1 MFLRIDDRLVH
12 GQVVTAWI
20 KQLNVKSILVI
31 DDLAA
36 GNPIISKALTM
47 ATPKNIKLVIKSVE
61 DAKSCLCDFEEKDL
75 LIITKAPVN
84 AKKVIQENLCY
95 EWKMNVGNMGMDA
108 GRKKYA
114 QTVYLDEE
122 NYAAIKELEVMEN
135 IDIFMQTVPGQ
146 TVTKF

>member
-1 MFLRIDDRLVH
+1 MP
-12 GQVVTAWI
+12 TI
-20 KQLNVKSILVI
+20 K
-31 DDLAA
+31 
-36 GNPIISKALTM
+36 
-47 ATPKNIKLVIKSVE
+47 
-61 DAKSCLCDFEEKDL
+61 
-75 LIITKAPVN
+75 ITKAPVN

-122 NYAAIKELEVMEN
+122 NYAAIKELEAIEN

>member
-1 MFLRIDDRLVH
+1 MLLRIDDRLVH

-36 GNPIISKALTM
+36 GNSIISKALTM
-47 ATPKNIKLVIKSVE
+47 ATPKNIRLVIKSIE

-84 AKKVIQENLCY
+84 AKKLIDENMGY
-95 EWKMNVGNMGMDA
+95 DWKMNVGNIGMDS

-122 NYAAIKELEVMEN
+122 NYTAIKELKDKEN
-135 IDIFMQTVPGQ
+135 IEIFMQTVPGQ